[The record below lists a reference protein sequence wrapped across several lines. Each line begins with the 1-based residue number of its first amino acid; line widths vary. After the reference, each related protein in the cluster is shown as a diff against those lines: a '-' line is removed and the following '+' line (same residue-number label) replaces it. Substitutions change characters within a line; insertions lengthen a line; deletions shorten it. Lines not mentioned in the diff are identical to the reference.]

1 MNNLQQ
7 LREALEQQRKYEREN
22 WPFVGENNEP
32 TGTGASITYHL
43 ASLYCWSPGYVLTLP
58 PEERDQ
64 RLQEIWRDFSIAGDI
79 IKRYEDAA
87 EALLKKSS
95 PTIVC
100 LCGSTRFSEAFH
112 EANLRETLAGKIVL
126 SIGCDFKSDA
136 DLLIV
141 AKMIVAD
148 KFRMDELHLRKI
160 DLADEVLILNVGGY
174 IGPSTQNELDYAT
187 RQGKSIRFLEPRGE

>member
-1 MNNLQQ
+1 MDNLQQ

-79 IKRYEDAA
+79 ISRYEKAA
-87 EALLKKSS
+87 EALLKQESQGCQGEC
-95 PTIVC
+95 IE
-100 LCGSTRFSEAFH
+100 CGRFSS
-112 EANLRETLAGKIVL
+112 LL
-126 SIGCDFKSDA
+126 SVNGSCKGCVMQAAIDA
-136 DLLIV
+136 QEESE
-141 AKMIVAD
+141 K
-148 KFRMDELHLRKI
+148 
-160 DLADEVLILNVGGY
+160 
-174 IGPSTQNELDYAT
+174 
-187 RQGKSIRFLEPRGE
+187 